1 MQRTAGLIAAAAVA
15 IGAAVW
21 AQTNRPAPIAA
32 GDWVNINREPGATR
46 FSPLTQINPGNV
58 ATLTQAWT
66 LPMGGGG
73 SSVPLVV
80 DGVMYVSSGR
90 CVVAI
95 DGDTGKEVWAYII
108 EAAAPPAGAGA
119 PPAPAPP
126 ATPVS
131 AAPPV
136 TPVQVTLVG
145 ATPPVPVCA
154 HHIPPAPPGGAGRA
168 GGGPGGGGGGGRG
181 GPPSASQRGLSY
193 WPGDGTNAPRIMFM
207 AGNRLMAVDA
217 KTG

>member
-73 SSVPLVV
+73 SSVPVVV

-95 DGDTGKEVWAYII
+95 DGDTGKEVWAYTI
-108 EAAAPPAGAGA
+108 EAAAAAPGGPGVAAAGAA
-119 PPAPAPP
+119 PAPAPP

-131 AAPPV
+131 
-136 TPVQVTLVG
+136 
-145 ATPPVPVCA
+145 
-154 HHIPPAPPGGAGRA
+154 
-168 GGGPGGGGGGGRG
+168 
-181 GPPSASQRGLSY
+181 
-193 WPGDGTNAPRIMFM
+193 
-207 AGNRLMAVDA
+207 
-217 KTG
+217 